1 MLIISVFL
9 NSDSVSAVRANPIA
23 KPRFPPGRFHVR
35 SILQDLHRQNRT
47 DRAAGREPMSSLD
60 IDDLGKRYL
69 PGKQR
74 KTRLPRHAPS
84 KPGFPIWL
92 WYRFCWTSSRA
103 LIFGGSTRGN
113 PDGG

>member
-1 MLIISVFL
+1 
-9 NSDSVSAVRANPIA
+9 
-23 KPRFPPGRFHVR
+23 
-35 SILQDLHRQNRT
+35 
-47 DRAAGREPMSSLD
+47 MSSLV

-69 PGKQR
+69 PSKQR

-84 KPGFPIWL
+84 KPGLPIWL
-92 WYRFCWTSSRA
+92 WYHSYRISSRA